1 MGGKLREIK
10 GRIKSVK
17 NTCQITKAME
27 MVSSVKFKRFNSYV
41 ANSRPY
47 YENLEKILG
56 RIASGV
62 KGEKNILLDGK
73 KEVKKICLIVVN
85 SDRGL
90 CGSYNN
96 NITKEM
102 LRFIRS
108 KGAEGKEISI
118 IAIGKKIRDYTRK
131 HNFDMKAEYTQLV
144 PENMFEKAKQ
154 ISENIIDFFNEDIFD
169 EVHMLYSKFLSAV
182 NSEITV
188 MRLLPIQKVG
198 AQSNDSYIFEP
209 SEEEILDTLVPK
221 YLNISIY
228 QNLLESTA
236 SEHSARMRAMR
247 SASDN
252 AVEMID
258 KMSLVYNRA
267 RQAAI
272 TQEISEIVGGAE
284 SLK

>member
-1 MGGKLREIK
+1 MGGKTREIK
-10 GRIKSVK
+10 GRIKSVR
-17 NTCQITKAME
+17 NTRQITKAME
-27 MVSSVKFKRFNSYV
+27 MVSSAKFKRFNSYV
-41 ANSRPY
+41 LNSRPY
-47 YENLEKILG
+47 YENLENILA
-56 RIASGV
+56 RIASGINNERNV
-62 KGEKNILLDGK
+62 LFEGK
-73 KEVKKICLIVVN
+73 KEVKKVCIIVVTA
-85 SDRGL
+85 DRGL

-102 LRFIRS
+102 LRFVRS
-108 KGAEGKEISI
+108 KQAEGKEITV
-118 IAIGKKIRDYTRK
+118 IAVGKKVRDYVRK
-131 HNFDMKAEYTQLV
+131 HNIDMKAEYTQLV

-154 ISENIIDFFNEDIFD
+154 ISENIIDFFNEGIFD

-182 NSEITV
+182 NSEITL
-188 MRLLPIQKVG
+188 MRLLPVRKIESKTK
-198 AQSNDSYIFEP
+198 DSYIFEP
-209 SEEEILDTLVPK
+209 SEEEILDALVPK

-236 SEHSARMRAMR
+236 SEHAARMRAMK

-258 KMSLVYNRA
+258 KMSLIYNRA

-284 SLK
+284 ALK

>member
-1 MGGKLREIK
+1 MGGKIREIK

-27 MVSSVKFKRFNSYV
+27 MVSSSKFKRFNSYV
-41 ANSRPY
+41 LNARPY
-47 YENLEKILG
+47 NENLKKILSH
-56 RIASGV
+56 IASGV
-62 KGEKNILLDGK
+62 SNEKNPLFEGK
-73 KEVKKICLIVVN
+73 KEVKKICIIVVN

-96 NITKEM
+96 GITKEM
-102 LRFIRS
+102 IRFVRS
-108 KGAEGKEISI
+108 KEAEGKEISI
-118 IAIGKKIRDYTRK
+118 IAVGKKIRDYVRK
-131 HNFDMKAEYTQLV
+131 HEFDMKAEYTQLV

-154 ISENIIDFFNEDIFD
+154 ISENIVDFYYEDIFD
-169 EVHMLYSKFLSAV
+169 EVYMLYSKFISAI
-182 NSEITV
+182 NSQITLT
-188 MRLLPIQKVG
+188 RLLPIEKFE
-198 AQSNDSYIFEP
+198 ASSKDSYIFEP
-209 SEEEILDTLVPK
+209 SESEILNELVPK

-228 QNLLESTA
+228 QNLLEATA
-236 SEHSARMRAMR
+236 SEHAARMRAMR

-252 AVEMID
+252 AVEIID

-272 TQEISEIVGGAE
+272 TQELAEIVGGAE

>member
-1 MGGKLREIK
+1 MGGKIREIK

-27 MVSSVKFKRFNSYV
+27 MVSSSKFKRFNAYV
-41 ANSRPY
+41 LNARPY
-47 YENLEKILG
+47 NENLKNILAH
-56 RIASGV
+56 IASGV
-62 KGEKNILLDGK
+62 SNEKNPLFEGK
-73 KEVKKICLIVVN
+73 KEVKKVCIIVVN

-96 NITKEM
+96 GITKEM
-102 LRFIRS
+102 LRFVKS
-108 KGAEGKEISI
+108 KEAEGKEISV
-118 IAIGKKIRDYTRK
+118 IAVGKKIRDYARK
-131 HNFDMKAEYTQLV
+131 HDYDMKAEYTQLV

-154 ISENIIDFFNEDIFD
+154 ISENIIDFYYEDIFD
-169 EVHMLYSKFLSAV
+169 EVYMLYSKFISAI
-182 NSEITV
+182 NSQITLT
-188 MRLLPIQKVG
+188 RLLPIEKFE
-198 AQSNDSYIFEP
+198 SSTKDSYIFEP
-209 SEEEILDTLVPK
+209 SESEILNELVPK

-228 QNLLESTA
+228 QNLLEATA
-236 SEHSARMRAMR
+236 SEHAARMRAMR

-252 AVEMID
+252 AVEIID

-272 TQEISEIVGGAE
+272 TQELAEIVGGAE